1 MITKE
6 YIIQQ
11 KNNRNAI
18 TLVSLV
24 LTIIILMILITITT
38 ILIFNN
44 QFLDLTKYTKTA
56 TITEQLREEK
66 EHYLDGKKLSNGLDA
81 EDITPPSATE
91 FEQKV
96 GGTFEFKNDILYYN
110 NQKTNITKAQYD
122 DWFKYQPP
130 PPPTQPTIPSDL
142 KVGDTIIYDPTKDVT
157 DASKLTYISPKDQN
171 GYGEQTITATSN
183 HNEWVVISTSGGQV
197 KMMSKEPIDGIEGG
211 TDEGGNTQ
219 GFTLEGGKGYLYAEE
234 ELHKACSVFGHGK
247 GAGKISTKYTVEN
260 PYIGEAEERTLSGSG
275 ARSLTKE
282 DIVKIMK
289 GNDAKDFTD
298 EEKKIF
304 DPNYKTSVTSEV
316 YYPTK
321 VSTKESRESN
331 DKKSFTKDF
340 YYIRKDEY
348 TNYAKSETKTARDA
362 LENSIFKDKNY
373 WYGSRCVNMVWSSSN
388 FCVGSVNSGGVG
400 AGCLFWRRYQFG
412 QCVFLGVWPKTCGYL
427 GFQCGYSRDK
437 LRKWSMGNKI
447 SFKKM

>member
-211 TDEGGNTQ
+211 IDGNGNTH
-219 GFTLEGGKGYLYAEE
+219 GFTLKGGKGYLYAEE

-247 GAGKISTKYTVEN
+247 GAGKISTKYTVGN

-275 ARSLTKE
+275 ARSLILS
-282 DIVKIMK
+282 DIVSVIK
-289 GNDAKDFTD
+289 GEGQDFTD
-298 EEKKIF
+298 EEKKSF
-304 DPNYKTSVTSEV
+304 NSSYKTKVSSEV

-321 VSTKESRESN
+321 VSTKENGSSD
-331 DKKSFTKDF
+331 DKKSFTHD
-340 YYIRKDEY
+340 YYSISKDEY

-362 LENSIFKDKNY
+362 LVNSIFKDKYY
-373 WYGSRCVNMVWSSSN
+373 WYGSRCVSIILSDAYFSVSIVSSS
-388 FCVGSVNSGGVG
+388 GVYARRLFLRRCRFSQCEFLG
-400 AGCLFWRRYQFG
+400 AG
-412 QCVFLGVWPKTCGYL
+412 PKTCSIFRRKYDRKTS
-427 GFQCGYSRDK
+427 SRSMEDK
-437 LRKWSMGNKI
+437 RLK
-447 SFKKM
+447 